1 MASRLVLIISV
12 LATVLLLT
20 LLVTRTSEMAPG
32 FSTTSASQPNTN
44 LLSVDTNLNAK
55 LAHAEKLWQQ
65 SVEDRKKMVTASGYN
80 KNFPDGYIYP
90 FNVWDFARPS
100 FFFPHDL
107 ERVGTLGDGGKIVCG
122 MTRYESECPGPS
134 SDSNSAREL
143 IVYSFGV
150 SDDSSFEAELLQR
163 TNARIWGYDSSV
175 DSWAEE
181 ISGYQYSRAQFT
193 KARIGKVSDGERE
206 PPVTTIQDL
215 MRVNGH
221 SYVDL
226 IKMDIE
232 GAEFDALTSL
242 IESIVE
248 EQGVNGNATLPFGQL
263 LIEIH
268 FMKEP
273 PGLTIPNNL
282 RSWMRWWSSLEAM
295 GLRPVNNEDNWI
307 GDVRFGKPRFME
319 VRFSF
324 QPVMLFL
331 FHLTD
336 KSFTVYPHQCDG

>member
-1 MASRLVLIISV
+1 MAGRLVFIISFF
-12 LATVLLLT
+12 ATMLLLT
-20 LLVTRTSEMAPG
+20 LLVTRTSETAPG
-32 FSTTSASQPNTN
+32 FSTTFASQPNTN
-44 LLSVDTNLNAK
+44 PLSVDPNLNAK

-65 SVEDRKKMVTASGYN
+65 SVEGRKKMVTTSGYN

-90 FNVWDFARPS
+90 YNVWDFARPS
-100 FFFPHDL
+100 FFCPHDL

-122 MTRYESECPGPS
+122 MTRYEQECPGPS
-134 SDSNSAREL
+134 SDSNSAQEL

-175 DSWAEE
+175 DSWADE
-181 ISGYQYSRAQFT
+181 ISGHQYSRAQFT
-193 KARIGKVSDGERE
+193 KVRIGKVSDGEHN

-248 EQGVNGNATLPFGQL
+248 QGDNVNATLPFGQL

-273 PGLTIPNNL
+273 PGLTIPNDL
-282 RSWMRWWSSLEAM
+282 RSWMQWWSSLEAM

-307 GDVRFGKPRFME
+307 GDVRYGKPRFME
-319 VRFSF
+319 VRYCL
-324 QPVMLFL
+324 QPVMLCL

-336 KSFTVYPHQCDG
+336 RSSTVHPHQC